1 MVLAHLWKAE
11 RKKLPEISVLTVD
24 HGLRPG
30 SRDEAEKVA
39 GWARAR
45 GFRHA
50 TLGWT
55 GPKPQS
61 HVQETARR
69 IRYQLLVQWCQA
81 HQAAALLTAHTRDDL
96 AETVIMRL
104 ARGTGVEG
112 LAGIPAWREIE
123 GVIVYRPLLDET
135 RLRLQEFLVSQ
146 NVSWIDDPSNEDIA
160 FERIRVRKAWPDL
173 ARAGLSAGALV
184 ETARRAGRADFA
196 LKQFANDFIERHV
209 RHRALGYAEADLQ
222 EFRSQPAE
230 IMVRVLDRLIAR
242 YGQGGR
248 AELAA
253 IERVAAQ
260 VADPTQR
267 PSRLTIGGAELAFR
281 ERTFLI
287 GREPGRISP
296 EPVPI
301 CGDTLW
307 DHRWRITADSAA
319 ADLSVRPAAAVH
331 PVPRDRQLPAFV
343 QAGLPAV
350 CDAAGLLYVPHCGQI
365 RGNGGISATFIR

>member
-1 MVLAHLWKAE
+1 MSLAHLWKSQLGE
-11 RKKLPEISVLTVD
+11 LPEVTVLTVD

-61 HVQETARR
+61 HIQETARR

-81 HQAAALLTAHTRDDL
+81 HQTAALLTAHTRDDQ

-123 GVIVYRPLLDET
+123 GVIVFRPLLDET

-146 NVSWIDDPSNEDIA
+146 NVSWINDPSNEDIA
-160 FERIRVRKAWPDL
+160 FERIRIRKAWPDL

-184 ETARRAGRADFA
+184 ETARRAGRADLA
-196 LKQFANDFIERHV
+196 LKQFANEFMERHV
-209 RHRALGYAEADLQ
+209 RHHALGYAEADLQ

-230 IMVRVLDRLIAR
+230 MMVRVLDRLIAR

-253 IERVAAQ
+253 IERVAGQ
-260 VADPTQR
+260 VCDPAQR
-267 PSRLTIGGAELAFR
+267 PPRLTIGGAQLAFR

-307 DHRWRITADSAA
+307 DGRWRITADSAA
-319 ADLSVRPAAAVH
+319 ADLSVRPAAAVD
-331 PVPRDRQLPAFV
+331 PVPRDRRLPAFV

-350 CDAAGLLYVPHCGQI
+350 CDPSGVLFVPHCGQL
-365 RGNGGISATFIR
+365 RGNAGISATFVR